1 MKSRKLLRP
10 VAMVGLVLI
19 LAYCLAA
26 WLASDTV
33 FPFGSNRMQVLPDHT
48 PSVVHDSKLV
58 KHAEAE
64 TTIRFVVALKLK
76 DEAGLETLLAAQSN
90 PASPLY
96 RQYLTA
102 DQFKERFSPSASDVD
117 EVLAYLTGHGM
128 SILSVSDNFTLIHVE
143 ASVAQIEAAF
153 KVEMN
158 KYSTLSGSGKSV
170 DYLGNANNP
179 SIPSNLEDTV
189 QAIIG
194 LNTYVEFES
203 RIARAK
209 GPASGPVS
217 NAIPRGLSPQDVARV
232 YDFPNAN
239 NDKATAP
246 LTGKGRTI
254 AIATAHIYDQK
265 DIDAFWKQFGI
276 VRTGK
281 LVNVHVAG
289 VSTTVND
296 ETTLDLES
304 ASSQAPGADIMMYM
318 SVDPKFVNF
327 TLTFNK
333 IVTDDKADVMSIS
346 WGLCEDFTGSR
357 QMKAEHNIF
366 KQAAAQGIAIF
377 AASGDD
383 GAYDCPMEPELDD
396 DGKPKT
402 PPLAVDYPSSDPYVT
417 AVGGTTLFDA
427 QGKRSLEWAWHG
439 SGGGNSKQWKR
450 PSWQSGPG
458 VPTGT
463 MRSTSDVSLNAD
475 PMTGYAFYIEG
486 KWIVL
491 GGTSVAAP
499 EWAAL
504 WTLIDEAAGKRIG
517 MPDEIL
523 YRAGASSEY
532 GNIFYDIITGDNG
545 DYRGPGYKAGS
556 NWDHPTGWGVP
567 KGQALKDWVVTDQSQ
582 SQKPKS
588 KN

>member
-1 MKSRKLLRP
+1 
-10 VAMVGLVLI
+10 
-19 LAYCLAA
+19 
-26 WLASDTV
+26 
-33 FPFGSNRMQVLPDHT
+33 
-48 PSVVHDSKLV
+48 
-58 KHAEAE
+58 
-64 TTIRFVVALKLK
+64 
-76 DEAGLETLLAAQSN
+76 
-90 PASPLY
+90 
-96 RQYLTA
+96 
-102 DQFKERFSPSASDVD
+102 
-117 EVLAYLTGHGM
+117 
-128 SILSVSDNFTLIHVE
+128 
-143 ASVAQIEAAF
+143 
-153 KVEMN
+153 
-158 KYSTLSGSGKSV
+158 
-170 DYLGNANNP
+170 
-179 SIPSNLEDTV
+179 
-189 QAIIG
+189 
-194 LNTYVEFES
+194 
-203 RIARAK
+203 
-209 GPASGPVS
+209 
-217 NAIPRGLSPQDVARV
+217 
-232 YDFPNAN
+232 
-239 NDKATAP
+239 
-246 LTGKGRTI
+246 
-254 AIATAHIYDQK
+254 
-265 DIDAFWKQFGI
+265 
-276 VRTGK
+276 
-281 LVNVHVAG
+281 
-289 VSTTVND
+289 
-296 ETTLDLES
+296 
-304 ASSQAPGADIMMYM
+304 YM